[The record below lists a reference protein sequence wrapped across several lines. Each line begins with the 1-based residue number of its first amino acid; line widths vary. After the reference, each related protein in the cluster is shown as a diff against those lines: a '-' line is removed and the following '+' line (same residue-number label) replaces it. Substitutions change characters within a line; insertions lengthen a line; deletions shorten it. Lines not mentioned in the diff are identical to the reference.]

1 MNPTLINQKGFKSFS
16 IKLLLS
22 FLIFSS
28 PLKAKDSIKW
38 TSLVETCKEKGSEIC
53 AGNFIASASCGF
65 TLSYVNGNSLEEANT
80 KAHKLFTAFMN
91 FAQIDES
98 IISASP
104 KIIAEADKDN
114 TVAILFGRED
124 RGLTNEELQRCNL
137 HVHIPANEDYPVLN
151 VAMSVQVVC
160 YQLLINRTIDSE
172 IKNNQH
178 WDVPLAEANHV
189 NRLIEHFTDVAEKL
203 EVFNKGNP
211 RQIGARIKRLF
222 TRVGLDEMEVNFMRG
237 FLAAV
242 EKKLED
248 K

>member
-1 MNPTLINQKGFKSFS
+1 MGLNKQVKIILIETSNSGNIGSTLRAMKTMGFGSLCLVNPKEFPSEEVTALAANASDLIDSVQVVNS
-16 IKLLLS
+16 IEEALDGCNLV
-22 FLIFSS
+22 IGTSS
-28 PLKAKDSIKW
+28 RDRKVPWPNES
-38 TSLVETCKEKGSEIC
+38 
-53 AGNFIASASCGF
+53 IASA
-65 TLSYVNGNSLEEANT
+65 A
-80 KAHKLFTAFMN
+80 
-91 FAQIDES
+91 
-98 IISASP
+98 P
-104 KIIAEADKDN
+104 KIIAEADKNN

-124 RGLTNEELQRCNL
+124 RGLTNDELQRCNL

-160 YQLLINRTIDSE
+160 YQLLISRAIDSE
-172 IKNNQH
+172 MKNNQH

-189 NRLIEHFTDVAEKL
+189 NQLVEHFTDVAEKL

-222 TRVGLDEMEVNFMRG
+222 TRIGLDEMEVNFMRG

-242 EKKLED
+242 EKKLKD

>member
-1 MNPTLINQKGFKSFS
+1 MGLNKQVKIILIETSNSGNIGSTLRAMKTMGFGSLCLVNPKEFPSEEVTALSANASDLI
-16 IKLLLS
+16 
-22 FLIFSS
+22 
-28 PLKAKDSIKW
+28 DS
-38 TSLVETCKEKGSEIC
+38 VQ
-53 AGNFIASASCGF
+53 
-65 TLSYVNGNSLEEANT
+65 VVNSLEEALDGCNLVIGT
-80 KAHKLFTAFMN
+80 SSRDRKVPWPN
-91 FAQIDES
+91 ES
-98 IISASP
+98 IASAAP
-104 KIIAEADKDN
+104 KIIAEADKNN

-124 RGLTNEELQRCNL
+124 RGLTNDELQRCNL

-160 YQLLINRTIDSE
+160 YQLLISRAIDSE
-172 IKNNQH
+172 MKNNQH

-189 NRLIEHFTDVAEKL
+189 NRLVEHFTDVAEKL

-222 TRVGLDEMEVNFMRG
+222 TRIGLDEMEVNFMRG

-242 EKKLED
+242 EKKLKD

>member
-1 MNPTLINQKGFKSFS
+1 MGLNKQVKIILIETSNSGNIGSTLRAMKTMGFGSLCLVNPKEFPSEEVTALAANASDLI
-16 IKLLLS
+16 
-22 FLIFSS
+22 
-28 PLKAKDSIKW
+28 DS
-38 TSLVETCKEKGSEIC
+38 VQ
-53 AGNFIASASCGF
+53 
-65 TLSYVNGNSLEEANT
+65 VVNSLEEALDGCNLVIGT
-80 KAHKLFTAFMN
+80 SSRDRKVPWPN
-91 FAQIDES
+91 ES
-98 IISASP
+98 IASAAP

-151 VAMSVQVVC
+151 VAMSVQVIC

-172 IKNNQH
+172 ITNNQH

>member
-1 MNPTLINQKGFKSFS
+1 MGLNKQVKIILIETSNSGNIGSTLRAMK
-16 IKLLLS
+16 
-22 FLIFSS
+22 
-28 PLKAKDSIKW
+28 
-38 TSLVETCKEKGSEIC
+38 TM
-53 AGNFIASASCGF
+53 GF
-65 TLSYVNGNSLEEANT
+65 TNLCLVNPKKFPSEEVTALAANASDLIDTVQVVNSLEEALDGCNLVIGT
-80 KAHKLFTAFMN
+80 SSRDRKVPWPN
-91 FAQIDES
+91 ES

-114 TVAILFGRED
+114 VVAILFGRED
-124 RGLTNEELQRCNL
+124 RGLTNDELQRCNL

-160 YQLLINRTIDSE
+160 YQLLIDRTIGSE
-172 IKNNQH
+172 IKDNQH
-178 WDVPLAEANHV
+178 WDVPSAEANHV

>member
-1 MNPTLINQKGFKSFS
+1 MGLNKQVKIILIETSNSGNIGSTLRAMKTMGFGNLCLVSPKKFPSEEVTA
-16 IKLLLS
+16 LAANAGD
-22 FLIFSS
+22 LI
-28 PLKAKDSIKW
+28 D
-38 TSLVETCKEKGSEIC
+38 TVQV
-53 AGNFIASASCGF
+53 
-65 TLSYVNGNSLEEANT
+65 VNTLEEALDGCNLIVGT
-80 KAHKLFTAFMN
+80 SSRDRKVPWPN
-91 FAQIDES
+91 ES

-104 KIIAEADKDN
+104 KIIAEANKNN

-124 RGLTNEELQRCNL
+124 RGLTNDELQRCNL

-160 YQLLINRTIDSE
+160 YELLVSRAIDSK

-222 TRVGLDEMEVNFMRG
+222 TRIGLDEMEVNFMRG

-242 EKKLED
+242 EKKLKD